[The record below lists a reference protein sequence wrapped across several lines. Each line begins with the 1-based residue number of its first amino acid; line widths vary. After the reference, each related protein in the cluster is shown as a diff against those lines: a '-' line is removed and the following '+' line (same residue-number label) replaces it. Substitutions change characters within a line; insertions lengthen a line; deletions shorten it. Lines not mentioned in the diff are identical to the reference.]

1 MLTAAVIIFAEK
13 TIPDSHRI
21 ARPWGVVMVM
31 GGVLLGVSL
40 LGGMVPGMETM

>member
-31 GGVLLGVSL
+31 GGVLLLPTSFCD
-40 LGGMVPGMETM
+40 GMETM